1 MDEQVANFFTNIF
14 LIVTIFIGAVLITQG
29 IRINYIYLVGL
40 LPLIFIVFMVFY
52 IRKKLILEG
61 LYKTFIK
68 EWGKDVERKRDF
80 KSIRSIFDYIRYEND
95 NEFYLDDQTWSDL
108 TMDEVYKLIDRTLT
122 SPGEEAL
129 YKILRTP
136 LFKEQDLKDRNEII
150 NLMQNDKKFREE
162 LGMYLLKLNR
172 KKINDIPDLLWNDI
186 NADIR
191 LRPICIVMAIVPVAS
206 IVFFL
211 ITKNLNAI
219 FITFIALCV
228 NYIIHNKIKKRIT
241 KYVSCIGYLNNI
253 IVAGNDISKISCG
266 KFKSYK
272 DLLGELSRRVF
283 SITKRSAGVG
293 RIEGID
299 QTGIAEILYVIL
311 LFEENQFF
319 SCINLIKK
327 YQEDLKRLY
336 VIIGEIDAMLSIA
349 AYRDGLKFYSHPN
362 FTDDTKY
369 LEAEELIHPLID
381 NAVSNSINISDK
393 GIILTGS
400 NMSGKST
407 FLRTIG
413 VNAVL
418 AQTIYITTSSYY
430 KASFFKIMTSISPED
445 NIMGGKSYYFRE
457 AEALLRII
465 EESGK
470 DYPLLCII
478 DEIFRGTNPVER
490 VNASIEILKYLER
503 HNALAVV
510 ATHDIELTDML
521 MDKYNLFYFT
531 EDIDK
536 DGMVFDYKLKPGV
549 CRTRNAVKLLKFLNY
564 PDEIIENTNRRIEG
578 ILKCDKE

>member
-1 MDEQVANFFTNIF
+1 MF

-253 IVAGNDISKISCG
+253 IVAGNDISKISCE

>member
-253 IVAGNDISKISCG
+253 IVAGNDISKISCE

>member
-1 MDEQVANFFTNIF
+1 MDEQIADFFTNIF
-14 LIVTIFIGAVLITQG
+14 LILVIFIGAVLITQG
-29 IRINYIYLVGL
+29 IRMDYIYLLGL
-40 LPLIFIVFMVFY
+40 LPLIFVVFIVFR

-68 EWGKDVERKRDF
+68 EWGKDVDRKRDF
-80 KSIRSIFDYIRYEND
+80 KSIRNIFDYLRYEND
-95 NEFYLDDQTWSDL
+95 NKFYLDDQTWSDL
-108 TMDEVYKLIDRTLT
+108 TMDQVYKSIDRTLT
-122 SPGEEAL
+122 SPGEELL

-150 NLMQNDKKFREE
+150 NLMQNDKEFREK

-172 KKINDIPDLLWNDI
+172 KKINDIPDLLWNNID
-186 NADIR
+186 ADTR
-191 LRPICIVMAIVPVAS
+191 LRPICIIMAIVPIAS
-206 IVFFL
+206 LIFFL

-219 FITFIALCV
+219 FIILIAVCV
-228 NYIIHNKIKKRIT
+228 NYIIHNNIKKKIT

-253 IVAGNDISKISCG
+253 IVAASDISKISSEE
-266 KFKSYK
+266 FKTYK
-272 DLLGELSRRVF
+272 DILGELSKKVF
-283 SITKRSAGVG
+283 KITKRSAGVG

-299 QTGIAEILYVIL
+299 QTGIAEVLYIIL

-327 YQEDLKRLY
+327 YQEDLKKLY
-336 VIIGEIDAMLSIA
+336 VSIGEIDAMLSIA
-349 AYRDGLKFYSHPN
+349 AYRDGLEKYSHPN
-362 FTDDTKY
+362 FTEDNRY
-369 LEAEELIHPLID
+369 LEARNLVHPLVE
-381 NAVSNSINISDK
+381 NAVSNSINIKDK

-465 EESGK
+465 EEGGEE
-470 DYPLLCII
+470 YPLLCII

-490 VNASIEILKYLER
+490 VNASIEILKYLEK
-503 HNALAVV
+503 HNVLAVV

-521 MDKYNLFYFT
+521 MNKYNLFYFT

-536 DGMVFDYKLKPGV
+536 DGMVFDYKLKTGV

-564 PDEIIENTNRRIEG
+564 PDEIVENTNRRIEG
-578 ILKCDKE
+578 ILKYDK